1 MALQRSRASADP
13 PHRPP
18 APPWLAGAAIGLTIL
33 TMAASAMTMGTTLA
47 IGRAILP
54 K

>member
-13 PHRPP
+13 PHGPLPP
-18 APPWLAGAAIGLTIL
+18 AWLAGAAIGLTIL
-33 TMAASAMTMGTTLA
+33 TMAAGAMTVGTTLA
-47 IGRAILP
+47 IGQAAVP

>member
-1 MALQRSRASADP
+1 MALHRSRNSAEP
-13 PHRPP
+13 PRGAP

-33 TMAASAMTMGTTLA
+33 TMAAGAMTLGTTLA
-47 IGRAILP
+47 IGQTAWP